1 MAKSTMQVH
10 LDEEHE
16 VQPFEL
22 FFDLVYVYAFTQVTV
37 FMAHDLAWSQVGIGF
52 MLMAMLWWSWTNFTW
67 IGNSVNLQLGTPRLL
82 MLGAM
87 GAMLVCGL
95 TINEATGDSALTFA
109 LAYGFARLTSAA
121 LAIWTS
127 QHTGDSDFH
136 ELTRGFAAGGL
147 IPPAL
152 IIVGAAVGGAWML
165 PLWGVAI
172 LFDYASP
179 YVLAD
184 GDWHISGLHF
194 AERHR
199 LIIIIA
205 LGEAII
211 SIGTGAEGLPID
223 AELISASLFA
233 FASVAMLWW
242 VYFDYVTLA
251 GAAYLA
257 SRPTIQ
263 RGKLARDAYSIL
275 HLPMV
280 FGTVLFALGVK
291 KAMAHLDEPL
301 KTIPLAALFG
311 GIIIFQLAQVAWRYR
326 SARVVSRS
334 RVVAIAIIA
343 AIPVVFGGLD
353 AIWILAIMAGATTA
367 IAIHDT
373 LRSRT
378 MRQVARREDLV
389 EQLAAGRTFEELVRE
404 QLAAEAES
412 KRAGAPAS

>member
-1 MAKSTMQVH
+1 MAKTTMQVH

-22 FFDLVYVYAFTQVTV
+22 FFDLVYVYAFTQVTA
-37 FMAHDLAWSQVGIGF
+37 FMAHDLSWSQVGIGA
-52 MLMAMLWWSWTNFTW
+52 MIMAMLWWSWTNFTW

-95 TINEATGDSALTFA
+95 TIGDATGDSAMTFA
-109 LAYGFARLTSAA
+109 LAYGFARLTSAG
-121 LAIWTS
+121 LAIWAS
-127 QHTGDSDFH
+127 RNTGDADFH
-136 ELTRGFAAGGL
+136 KLTRGFAAGGL
-147 IPPAL
+147 VPPVL
-152 IIVGAAVGGAWML
+152 IVVGAALGGDWLL
-165 PLWGVAI
+165 PLWGLAI
-172 LFDYASP
+172 AFDYASP
-179 YVLAD
+179 YVLAE

-223 AELISASLFA
+223 AELIAAALFA
-233 FASVAMLWW
+233 FASIAMLWW

-257 SRPTIQ
+257 SRPTIV

-291 KAMAHLDEPL
+291 KAMAHLDEPM

-311 GIIIFQLAQVAWRYR
+311 GIIVFQLAQVAWRWR
-326 SARVVSRS
+326 AVRVISRS
-334 RVVAIAIIA
+334 RLMAMAAVA
-343 AIPVVFGGLD
+343 AIPLVFGGLD
-353 AIWILAIMAGATTA
+353 AIWILAVMAAATTV
-367 IAIHDT
+367 IAWQDT
-373 LRSRT
+373 RGSKT
-378 MRQVARREDLV
+378 MRQVAQREDLV
-389 EQLAAGRTFEELVRE
+389 DQLLAGRTFGELVAEHR
-404 QLAAEAES
+404 AATVDATE
-412 KRAGAPAS
+412 APAQT